1 MRHPSQLAKYTLT
14 YLGTAGLIALL
25 ASAVLL
31 ILLVDNYN
39 DTRRINVPLAS
50 LTFTTYTLAQA
61 LLASAVASYTATR
74 IHSETSLIPVL
85 CPFLRFIDN
94 KKLIYRR
101 IKL

>member
-1 MRHPSQLAKYTLT
+1 VYSVEEEP
-14 YLGTAGLIALL
+14 LGTAGLTVLL

-74 IHSETSLIPVL
+74 TYSEMPPIPEHAL
-85 CPFLRFIDN
+85 GCFLGCS
-94 KKLIYRR
+94 KLS
-101 IKL
+101 